1 MGSVWARLGVTID
14 LPKSNIEYANEEA
27 VVEAV
32 VEALRAGKFKIDGD
46 SYIPESCADFG
57 FETGDDINLGDL

>member
-14 LPKSNIEYANEEA
+14 LPKSNGEYTNEKELVAA

-32 VEALRAGKFKIDGD
+32 KAGKFKIDGD
-46 SYIPESCADFG
+46 SYIPESCVDFG